1 MPGAVS
7 VRAGITLYHTGSPLS
22 IGRMHKNIEKIL
34 CILHKNKNLHIAQIL
49 DPGFVQ
55 YVEKFHFST
64 IFYNT
69 CEHRYHYKYTYYLK
83 QIYTPYINK
92 VWGT

>member
-22 IGRMHKNIEKIL
+22 IGNMHKNIEKIL

-55 YVEKFHFST
+55 YVEKWGLAPLL
-64 IFYNT
+64 N
-69 CEHRYHYKYTYYLK
+69 YLL
-83 QIYTPYINK
+83 
-92 VWGT
+92 